1 MAIEKIIVMRDDL
14 DSKEITEGNGGEVSF
29 AFQGQRYE
37 MHLSKENEA
46 KLAEALRPFIEK
58 ARHAGENSPHGSS
71 HAGAEDD
78 KPYDLREAR
87 TWLREQGYELNQVGP
102 LKAEFRKIYEE
113 AHGLP
118 PWK

>member
-29 AFQGQRYE
+29 AFKGQRYE
-37 MHLSKENEA
+37 MHLSTENEA
-46 KLAEALRPFIEK
+46 KLFEALRPFIEK
-58 ARHAGENSPHGSS
+58 ARKANDSSNGAAPSGS
-71 HAGAEDD
+71 GDE

-87 TWLREQGYELNQVGP
+87 KWLRENGHELNQVGP
-102 LKAEFRKIYEE
+102 LRAEFRKIYEE

-118 PWK
+118 AWK